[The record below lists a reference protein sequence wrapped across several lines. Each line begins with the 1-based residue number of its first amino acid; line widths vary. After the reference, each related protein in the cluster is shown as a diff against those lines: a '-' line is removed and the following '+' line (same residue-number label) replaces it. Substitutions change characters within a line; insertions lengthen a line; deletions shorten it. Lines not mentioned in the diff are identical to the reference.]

1 MKNIIYTLIIIFLS
15 SSIAYAD
22 YSNNP
27 LCRGYGILETGERQ
41 KCLQA
46 NQGVVAAKEKTKI
59 LTESGQLDTSVIKK
73 SGSKIMESLEKI
85 GLNTDSKLLK
95 TGKYKE
101 KK

>member
-1 MKNIIYTLIIIFLS
+1 MKNIIYALIIVFLCS
-15 SSIAYAD
+15 NLAYAD
-22 YSNNP
+22 YSKNP
-27 LCRGYGILETGERQ
+27 NCRGYGILEHEERQ

-46 NQGVVAAKEKTKI
+46 NQGLVKKDKRKI
-59 LTESGQLDTSVIKK
+59 LNKSAKIDTTVIKK
-73 SGSKIMESLEKI
+73 TGSKIMKSLEKI

>member
-15 SSIAYAD
+15 SNVAYAD
-22 YSNNP
+22 YSKNP
-27 LCRGYGILETGERQ
+27 NCRGYGILESGERQ

-46 NQGVVAAKEKTKI
+46 NQGLGDEKTKI
-59 LTESGQLDTSVIKK
+59 LTESGKIDTSGIKK
-73 SGSKIMESLEKI
+73 SGSKIIKSLEKI